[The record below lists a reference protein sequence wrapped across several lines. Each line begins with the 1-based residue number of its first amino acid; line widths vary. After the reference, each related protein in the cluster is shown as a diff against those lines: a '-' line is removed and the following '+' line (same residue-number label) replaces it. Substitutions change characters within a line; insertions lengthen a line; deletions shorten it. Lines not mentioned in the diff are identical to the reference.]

1 MPSLDGK
8 KYGYD
13 KKGVKAYVKALKKKR
28 KKKEDGYMH
37 QEDQGLANGDNSG
50 GGQ

>member
-8 KYGYD
+8 KYSYD

-28 KKKEDGYMH
+28 KKKEDDYMH
-37 QEDQGLANGDNSG
+37 QADQGLANGGSG